1 MTRVFGLM
9 NAVPHRVLSS
19 RAWKSWR
26 QICRIGGSDAQI
38 AFYYY
43 LLFLWHQVTGAES
56 ELALRLFNGVWVF
69 WQAGFQKGA
78 KSSGHPVAFPVFYL
92 LYRRTAPLYFTNCG
106 FLRGDH
112 AALSS
117 QQRASAKVSCA
128 FWCLVFPVSDKPDR
142 GCLGLRLYSCFFHLV
157 IPAVQRAEFLEGRV
171 LLDFPFCRTGCVLCL
186 YPFPRGSF
194 RGDIFQLGC

>member
-1 MTRVFGLM
+1 MLYRIVCCLAEPGRMLAANLPGLAGATPRLLLLLSFVFVASGDGSRIRAGSSSVQWGLGF
-9 NAVPHRVLSS
+9 S
-19 RAWKSWR
+19 
-26 QICRIGGSDAQI
+26 G
-38 AFYYY
+38 
-43 LLFLWHQVTGAES
+43 
-56 ELALRLFNGVWVF
+56 RLV
-69 WQAGFQKGA
+69 FQKGA

>member
-1 MTRVFGLM
+1 MLYRIVCCPAEPGRMLAANLPDWRERRPDCFLLLSFVFVASGDGSRILAGSSSVQWGLGF
-9 NAVPHRVLSS
+9 S
-19 RAWKSWR
+19 
-26 QICRIGGSDAQI
+26 G
-38 AFYYY
+38 
-43 LLFLWHQVTGAES
+43 
-56 ELALRLFNGVWVF
+56 RLV
-69 WQAGFQKGA
+69 FQKGA

>member
-1 MTRVFGLM
+1 MLYRIVCCLAEPGRMLGG
-9 NAVPHRVLSS
+9 
-19 RAWKSWR
+19 

-69 WQAGFQKGA
+69 LAGWFFRKEPKALVILLLSPFFIYYTEELRPYILQIAASCGVTMLLYQA
-78 KSSGHPVAFPVFYL
+78 SRGHPPRF
-92 LYRRTAPLYFTNCG
+92 
-106 FLRGDH
+106 H
-112 AALSS
+112 AL
-117 QQRASAKVSCA
+117 